1 MTPSIV
7 TNIPDA
13 HFDLGKAA
21 IQPSMR
27 RCDHW
32 ANFLSRDAEVFF
44 LIQFG
49 LGGKMDL
56 RLDKED
62 LMEGH

>member
-1 MTPSIV
+1 MIASIV
-7 TNIPDA
+7 TYKPYV
-13 HFDLGKAA
+13 HFDLVKAE

-49 LGGKMDL
+49 LGGKMDE
-56 RLDKED
+56 RLKKED